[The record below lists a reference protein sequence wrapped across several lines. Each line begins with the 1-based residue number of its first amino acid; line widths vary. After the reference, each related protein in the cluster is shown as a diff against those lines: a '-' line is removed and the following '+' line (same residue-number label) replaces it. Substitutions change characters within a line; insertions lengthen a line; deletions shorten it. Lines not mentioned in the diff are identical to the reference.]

1 MIRLRIDLPFDAFE
15 AVCRDRGR
23 VKNVIDNALSRHGYR
38 RIDNQPVRY
47 GFGVIARPVGK
58 NGLRRIERIY
68 LGSSDPAIAEP
79 MAKIT
84 AEDLVEPSLTPGA
97 GLDLRQARIIRDE
110 RWTPTE
116 ALSLY
121 AVSPIRVL
129 HRAEG
134 GRSQALL
141 IPGEAFDAALNRSM
155 STRFG
160 RVFRLRFIPDR
171 LYSFARRGKLAA
183 SMAVGARPDGRPIC
197 LPGIVTPFVLAGPS
211 ADLRDAWF
219 SGLGA
224 GTGMGFGCM
233 EEAEL

>member
-15 AVCRDRGR
+15 AVCQDRGR
-23 VKNVIDNALSRHGYR
+23 VKNVIDSALSRHGYS

-58 NGLRRIERIY
+58 NGLRRIERVY
-68 LGSSDPAIAEP
+68 LGSSDATIADA
-79 MAKIT
+79 MARIT
-84 AEDLVEPSLTPGA
+84 AEDLVEPALTPGA
-97 GLDLRQARIIRDE
+97 GLDLRRATIIRDE
-110 RWTPTE
+110 RWTPAE

-121 AVSPIRVL
+121 ALSPIRVL
-129 HRAEG
+129 HREQG

-141 IPGEAFDAALNRSM
+141 TPGEAFSAGLNRSM
-155 STRFG
+155 QTRFG
-160 RVFRLRFIPDR
+160 RPFRLSFIPDR
-171 LYSFARRGKLAA
+171 LYSFAKKGQLTA
-183 SMAVGARPDGRPIC
+183 SMAVGTRSDGRPIC

-211 ADLRDAWF
+211 EDLRDAWF

-224 GTGMGFGCM
+224 GTGMGFGCL